1 VSRSAPDHRIP
12 VGVVVERRKATSPW
26 IEFVWRAVAV
36 LPGVPDTA
44 PWTRLAGDLGGDDDG
59 ATRFFLDAAEIALFR
74 GDTARYRDNL
84 ASGAPAVWVVLR
96 PTDAEPP
103 LALALVTAD
112 PSEGEARTEAGNDLV
127 EAVAMP
133 AAVGEAVAAFVAEHH
148 VEQTFFKRKRE
159 RSDPQA
165 LARQSRAE
173 DQPTRRGRAKDRSS

>member
-1 VSRSAPDHRIP
+1 MSRSAPDHRIP

-44 PWTRLAGDLGGDDDG
+44 PWTRLEGDDS
-59 ATRFFLDAAEIALFR
+59 ATRFFLDTAEVALFR

-103 LALALVTAD
+103 LALVLVTAD

-127 EAVAMP
+127 EMVAMP
-133 AAVGEAVAAFVAEHH
+133 APLCEAVAAFVAEHH
-148 VEQTFFKRKRE
+148 VEQTFFKRKRD
-159 RSDPQA
+159 RSNPEA
-165 LARQSRAE
+165 LAR
-173 DQPTRRGRAKDRSS
+173 RGRKDESS